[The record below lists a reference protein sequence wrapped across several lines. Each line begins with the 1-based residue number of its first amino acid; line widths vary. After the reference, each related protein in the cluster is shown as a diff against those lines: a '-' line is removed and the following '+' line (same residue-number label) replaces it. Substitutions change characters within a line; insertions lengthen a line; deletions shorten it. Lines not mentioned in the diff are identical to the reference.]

1 MLVVWYLNSDIS
13 TIATYVQSIVL
24 MVKSKY
30 YNVKISYI
38 YIISYTYHYA
48 SNYGMS
54 IHFPTIFRV
63 LPFAHH
69 SFETVQSK
77 RLILGLKR

>member
-1 MLVVWYLNSDIS
+1 MYILFNLHSMYCVYTCYI
-13 TIATYVQSIVL
+13 
-24 MVKSKY
+24 
-30 YNVKISYI
+30 YI

>member
-1 MLVVWYLNSDIS
+1 MYPLYHIYICIFCLIYILCIVYIHV
-13 TIATYVQSIVL
+13 TYI
-24 MVKSKY
+24 
-30 YNVKISYI
+30 YI